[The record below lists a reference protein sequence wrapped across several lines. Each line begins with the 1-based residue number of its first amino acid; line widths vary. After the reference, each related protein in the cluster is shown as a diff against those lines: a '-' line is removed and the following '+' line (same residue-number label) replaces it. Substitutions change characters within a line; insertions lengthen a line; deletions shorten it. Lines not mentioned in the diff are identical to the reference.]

1 MLTTIKLTLKTKHF
15 TKSPHIQYDLEKLKD
30 PKIVEVF
37 QANVG
42 RKFEVLCILNSDA
55 DTLANSLKE
64 GLLSK
69 AKEVLG
75 RQRKKIQSWVTNK
88 VLNLRDQ
95 KWQLKQQKYTS
106 TEGLEKRKVNREVW
120 KKMKAAKGE
129 WIMEQCKNTENR
141 MMSGNSKE
149 AYNTL

>member
-1 MLTTIKLTLKTKHF
+1 M
-15 TKSPHIQYDLEKLKD
+15 
-30 PKIVEVF
+30 F

-106 TEGLEKRKVNREVW
+106 TKTGLEYRKVNGKVR
-120 KKMKAAKGE
+120 KNLKAAREE
-129 WIMEQCKNTENR
+129 WAEEKCKNIEKGMISR
-141 MMSGNSKE
+141 NSKE
-149 AYNTL
+149 A